1 MFVASIVAGS
11 ILLGLIAGAIST
23 GIYWYFSPQQH
34 LTQLSGQV
42 KLAQN
47 ELRSFDGTDL
57 RIVISLTVD
66 TFKLT
71 LKQLGLIIGPALLAA
86 IPVLAIAWFAHQ
98 MSTGTANGDWIS
110 VVAFWSSLC
119 VCSIGLKFYFK
130 IK

>member
-1 MFVASIVAGS
+1 MLLASILVCS
-11 ILLGLIAGAIST
+11 IVLGLFAGAIST
-23 GIYWYFSPQQH
+23 GIYWFVSPQEH
-34 LTQLSGQV
+34 LAQLSGRV

-57 RIVISLTVD
+57 RIVLSLTAD
-66 TFKLT
+66 AFKLT

-86 IPVLAIAWFAHQ
+86 VPVLVIAWLAHK
-98 MSTGTANGDWIS
+98 TTIGTPNADWIS
-110 VVAFWSSLC
+110 AIAFWSPLC